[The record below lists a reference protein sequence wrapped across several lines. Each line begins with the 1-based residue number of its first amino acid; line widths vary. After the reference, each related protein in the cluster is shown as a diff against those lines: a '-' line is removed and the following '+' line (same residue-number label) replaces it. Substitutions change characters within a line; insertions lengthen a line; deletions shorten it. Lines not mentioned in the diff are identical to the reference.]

1 MDFAVRMRN
10 ALIASTRGY
19 FATTSDVI
27 VSEYDVAYYSG
38 EDFFDR
44 KHRLNV
50 HYHASPAAPPVATSP
65 TEEDPSPPTEELIE
79 TEPSGD
85 ELRPK
90 PKKLPVVVFIHGGG
104 WKRGDRNY
112 IFDAYNNFGKAIAA
126 YAASV

>member
-65 TEEDPSPPTEELIE
+65 TEELIE

-112 IFDAYNNFGKAIAA
+112 IFDAYNNFGKAVAA